1 MTNATKTLA
10 ALFVVL
16 LVIAGFIKFSESSS
30 SSHELLTNVITV
42 DTAKV
47 NKIVINTP
55 NKKNLLLSKDGKK
68 WNVQQGNGESYPADE
83 SSVENVIS
91 MMSNL
96 KPDAIVSHNPKQFT
110 RYEVD
115 STGTKVNFQNGNN
128 QLASIILGRFQMSG
142 QRNVNTYVRPANQ
155 NTVFLV
161 NGFLTRSFNRP
172 LDTWRDKQVWNIP
185 RSNITQFDMV
195 YPADSSYTVVSG
207 GKGSWLY
214 GTDTLKAGIVDNILD
229 HVIRINLNSFADTLK
244 PANLRK
250 PLYTVR
256 LHLKGG
262 DTREVHFTP
271 GVKENKNSFLITA
284 SDYPY
289 VGKVEK
295 SVYMEEVLRPLN
307 QLKKKTAKKK

>member
-10 ALFVVL
+10 ALFVIL
-16 LVIAGFIKFSESSS
+16 LVIAGFMKFSESSS

-42 DTAKV
+42 DSAKV
-47 NKIVINTP
+47 NRIVISVP
-55 NKKNLLLSKDGKK
+55 NKRDVVLKK
-68 WNVQQGNGESYPADE
+68 KGAKWEVQKGNGESYQADK
-83 SSVENVIS
+83 SSIQEIIS
-91 MMSNL
+91 TMSSL
-96 KPDAIVSHNPKQFT
+96 KPEAIVSHNPKQFT

-172 LDTWRDKQVWNIP
+172 LDAWRDKQVWNIP
-185 RSNITQFDMV
+185 RSNVTQFDMV

-244 PANLRK
+244 PASLTK

-271 GVKENKNSFLITA
+271 GVKNNKNNFLITA

-295 SVYMEEVLRPLN
+295 SVYMEEVLRPLS
-307 QLKKKTAKKK
+307 QLKKNPAKKQ